1 MAKTNTEQHKF
12 YVVDLVRKKPKAQFL
27 EIPKYRVDVTIE
39 VTTKGTFKAPPIP
52 ESLFKRLETA
62 ARDELEA
69 YEKIIASEAERLD
82 KKIADLMAQPTP
94 ANLKAAESLTQGVNQ
109 SIKNALASA
118 EGAAQKAVEA
128 RLKKEAQG
136 DKNLKEARVRTGVK
150 WTLGVIS
157 VAGNVAKLVATAG
170 ADVTSY
176 VAIAKTLYDLGSDLA
191 QQLKTEEK
199 LRKDLNA
206 AIQSFITLRGTA
218 IQQAA
223 ARQNITDLSGIDVK
237 KPKEALAGILNKIKT
252 AGEEVTKG
260 KDKKAMARDVLDF
273 AVKKIKSGLKDA
285 EEARKKYREHT
296 TKTRHRTDAISVQA
310 GKLQAAMKSA
320 RTLKEGVRV
329 GAECMAVKRTVS
341 EMAAKLDTRE
351 KYLDEMQDLMK
362 ANGLEIDDRT
372 TIQKIQALDK
382 TTILTNAKDLG
393 SALKTIKGT
402 LDEIA
407 KVAA

>member
-1 MAKTNTEQHKF
+1 MAKTNTKEHKF
-12 YVVDLVRKKPKAQFL
+12 YVVDLVRNKPKSQYI

-39 VTTKGTFKAPPIP
+39 VTTKGKLKAPEIP
-52 ESLFKRLETA
+52 ESLFKRLEKA
-62 ARDELEA
+62 AQEELDR
-69 YEKIIASEAERLD
+69 YEKIISSEAERLD

-94 ANLKAAESLTQGVNQ
+94 ANLKAAEALAQGTNQ

-136 DKNLKEARVRTGVK
+136 DKNLKEARVRTGIK

-157 VAGNVAKLVATAG
+157 ITGNVAKLVATAG

-176 VAIAKTLYDLGSDLA
+176 VSITKTLYELGTDLA
-191 QQLKTEEK
+191 QQLKNEEK
-199 LRKDLNA
+199 LRKDLTA
-206 AIQSFITLRGTA
+206 AIQAFITLRGTA

-237 KPKEALAGILNKIKT
+237 KPKEALAGILNKIKN

-285 EEARKKYREHT
+285 EDARKKYREHT
-296 TKTRHRTDAISVQA
+296 TKTRHKTDNISIQA

-320 RTLKEGVRV
+320 KTLKEGVRI
-329 GAECMAVKRTVS
+329 GAECMSVKRTVS
-341 EMAAKLDTRE
+341 EMAAKLETRE
-351 KYLDEMQDLMK
+351 KFLDEMQDLMK

-372 TIQKIQALDK
+372 TIQKLQAIDK

-393 SALKTIKGT
+393 SAIKTIKGT
-402 LDEIA
+402 IEEVA
-407 KVAA
+407 KAAA